1 MTAKEF
7 CKIIDERQSELY
19 ELLSSLIKINS
30 ESFGSYGNEKE
41 IAEYINGLCRELG
54 LESEVYSP
62 LVIKDFEKHP
72 DYMPGRALENRYNVT
87 ARMRGITDKDELM
100 LMAHLDTVEIGDP
113 ANWDKNPLSGE
124 IADGRIWG
132 RGACDDKYALATA
145 LFVMKLLRENGFKP
159 SKNLVFTGYC
169 DEEHGG
175 SHGALA
181 AVLRYPCDKILNMDG
196 RFKIWNCASGGQ
208 EAKYTYHVN
217 ETVDSA
223 KRAALALS
231 AVIEELDV
239 FAARRR
245 DELNANSYY
254 DGSIIPDTSFRYMH
268 AKAGNSGLDLGRGEL
283 SFVFYTDKTKEE
295 IEAEFSEIHENI
307 SKRLLPLGIVADGF
321 EPQTRFFH
329 YTNCPKDSDN
339 VLSLLSAAEDAIG
352 EKLEV
357 CGSCLSDLSVI
368 SKYGSQNAI
377 AFGAGRDF
385 SLPGGAHQP
394 NEFIECES
402 LLKYAK
408 VIASYLIKALG

>member
-87 ARMRGITDKDELM
+87 ARMRGEEDVDELM
-100 LMAHLDTVEIGDP
+100 LMAHLDTVEIGDL
-113 ANWDKNPLSGE
+113 ASWDKDPLSGE
-124 IADGRIWG
+124 IKDGRIWG
-132 RGACDDKYALATA
+132 RGACDDKYASAAA
-145 LFVMKLLRENGFKP
+145 LFVMRLLCEYGFKP
-159 SKNLVFTGYC
+159 KKNLVFTAYC

-181 AVLRYPCDKILNMDG
+181 AVLRYPCEKIVNMDG

-208 EAKYTYHVN
+208 QVKYGYHAN
-217 ETVDSA
+217 ETVDCA
-223 KRAALALS
+223 KRAAMALPI
-231 AVIEELDV
+231 VIEELDA
-239 FAARRR
+239 FTGRRR
-245 DELNANSYY
+245 EELNANPYY
-254 DGSIIPDTSFRYMH
+254 DGTIIPDTSFRYMLV
-268 AKAGNSGLDLGRGEL
+268 KAGNSGLDLGRGEL
-283 SFVFYTDKTKEE
+283 SFVFYTDKTQEE
-295 IEAEFSEIHENI
+295 IEAEFSEIHESI
-307 SKRLLPLGIVADGF
+307 SKRLQPLGITADGF
-321 EPQTRFFH
+321 FAETRFFH
-329 YTNCPKDSDN
+329 YTHCPNDCEDISDM
-339 VLSLLSAAEDAIG
+339 LCAAEEAIG
-352 EKLEV
+352 KKLDV
-357 CGSCLSDLSVI
+357 CGSCLSDLSII
-368 SKYGSQNAI
+368 SKYGSKNAF

-402 LLKYAK
+402 LLEYAK
-408 VIASYLIKALG
+408 VIASYVLKVLG